1 MFTSVGENL
10 TTDYWDGSASAPA
23 TWYVGSGTTNTA
35 AAKGDTTLIAE
46 VETRVAAVD
55 SQPSADKNRHVATV
69 TYTATRTIVEVGLFD
84 ASTAGNMPVRDVFAG
99 IGVSNGDKIEFTID
113 IETT

>member
-10 TTDYWDGSASAPA
+10 TTDYWDGSATAPA
-23 TWYVGSGTTNTA
+23 TWYVASGTTNTA
-35 AAKGDTTLIAE
+35 TTKGDTALATE
-46 VETRVAAVD
+46 VESRVGAVD
-55 SQPSADKNRHVATV
+55 TQPTADTNRHVATV

-84 ASTAGNMPVRDVFAG
+84 ASTAGNMAVRDVFAG
-99 IGVSNGDKIEFTID
+99 IGINSGDKIEFTID